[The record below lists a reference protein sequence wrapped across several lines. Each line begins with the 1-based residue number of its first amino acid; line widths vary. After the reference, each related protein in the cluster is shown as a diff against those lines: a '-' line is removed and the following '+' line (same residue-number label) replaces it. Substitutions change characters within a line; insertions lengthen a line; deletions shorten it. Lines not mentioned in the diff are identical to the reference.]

1 MKSGIH
7 LGQQLRTLRIK
18 TAIRSS
24 KSAICSVLTV
34 LLMPTTKQTAPL
46 PAEHPEK
53 IADIFNVSVSTLLDN
68 EENLPTVFDPE
79 ALTFTEFD
87 HNLSHVYELRP
98 EERRLVALFRLSD
111 RQTKGK
117 ILTAL
122 SDQTQKAPHKSPK
135 RVLPSFLL
143 R

>member
-18 TAIRSS
+18 NGYTQQQISDLLSLDRSTY
-24 KSAICSVLTV
+24 AYYETNR
-34 LLMPTTKQTAPL
+34 TTPPL
-46 PAEHPEK
+46 STLKK

-79 ALTFTEFD
+79 ALTFTKFD

-122 SDQTQKAPHKSPK
+122 SDQTQKAPHKKP
-135 RVLPSFLL
+135 
-143 R
+143 